1 MTTALAEPLIAPVAL
16 PRRSVGSRTRAL
28 EAGAAAA
35 LVLSAAGLGSL
46 FGLLSGSNPQP
57 SRSASG
63 AAIVVAFDDTA
74 NSLRATSLATGVEQ
88 ALSLPLAS
96 TAVTE
101 T

>member
-1 MTTALAEPLIAPVAL
+1 VDDVDEATTALRLAPLEPLIAPVAL

-74 NSLRATSLATGVEQ
+74 NSLRAIRREGLI
-88 ALSLPLAS
+88 L
-96 TAVTE
+96 E
-101 T
+101 TKT